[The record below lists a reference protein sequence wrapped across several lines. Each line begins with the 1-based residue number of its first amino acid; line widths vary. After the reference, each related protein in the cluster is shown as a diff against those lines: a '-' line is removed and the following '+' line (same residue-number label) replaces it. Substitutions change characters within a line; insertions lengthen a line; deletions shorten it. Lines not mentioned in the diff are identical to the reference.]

1 MAPGVSSVQ
10 QHRLNAGLSQQE
22 VGDLVGVTRQTIAAW
37 ERGDREISVAQLARV
52 AKALKVPLTLL
63 VADRHD
69 EEEPQLLF
77 RADDPSV
84 LSTELK
90 ALLSR
95 KSEDYAQIE
104 RLAGESPVLPE
115 TRPLTDVDEEL
126 VERVARGTRD
136 WLGVDD
142 APIGDVLALFE
153 SKGLKVICHPLPN
166 EVSGFSAYTNDWGG
180 VIVINHAHPLERQY
194 FTALHE
200 LAHLIFHRREYD
212 HRNPPASKRGD
223 PREKAA
229 NYFASAVL
237 LPPNIMESEF
247 KGYHLK
253 WIPEAILV
261 DMKLRYKVSMRT
273 VLMRAAALGLIS
285 SKRMGQQIGVL
296 NKKYGP
302 EGEPVELPKNDVQ
315 AQSRLER
322 LTFRALVKE
331 RITTTRAAEV
341 LSTPLSRVRERLAD
355 YLTEPA

>member
-1 MAPGVSSVQ
+1 MPVNVSSLQ
-10 QHRLNAGLSQQE
+10 QFRLNAGLSQQE

-37 ERGDREISVAQLARV
+37 ERGDREISVAQLAKV

-63 VADRHD
+63 LSDTED
-69 EEEPQLLF
+69 EVPELLF

-104 RLAGESPVLPE
+104 LLAGESPILPE
-115 TRPLTDVDEEL
+115 TRPLAEVDTGL
-126 VERVARGTRD
+126 IERVAQGTRD

-153 SKGLKVICHPLPN
+153 SKGLKVICHPLPK
-166 EVSGFSAYTNDWGG
+166 EVSGFSAYTDDWGG
-180 VIVINHAHPLERQY
+180 VIVINDGHPLERQY

-200 LAHLIFHRREYD
+200 LAHLIFHRKEYD
-212 HRNPPASKRGD
+212 HRNPPASTRGD

-253 WIPEAILV
+253 WIPEAILS

-285 SKRMGQQIGVL
+285 TQRMGQQLGVL

-302 EGEPVELPKNDVQ
+302 EDEPVALQKSDAK
-315 AQSRLER
+315 AQSSLER
-322 LTFRALVKE
+322 LTYRALVKE

-341 LSTPLSRVRERLAD
+341 PSTPLSRVRERLAD